1 MVVKSKEQLDGLI
14 LAGSAVAN
22 VLKKMTAYT
31 EVGMSTKELD
41 EYGGKLLKEYGC
53 NSAPMKDYNFPGY
66 ACISVNNEVCH
77 GIPSKNTILK
87 EGDLI
92 NIDVSGELGGYYG
105 DNGNS
110 FIIGEDI
117 QGLQPLVDASREILN
132 KAIGI
137 IKHRVRV
144 ADIGGLIHTEARKK
158 GYTVIKNL
166 CGHGIGHKLHDGNI
180 ELANYRDRLNRT
192 RLNLNTVIALET
204 FISTKGNYVNQ
215 QDDGWT
221 MKTRDLSFVT
231 QHEHT
236 IVITDGFPILT
247 TIENGVSDGYYDNVQ
262 ILK

>member
-1 MVVKSKEQLDGLI
+1 MTVKSKEDLDGLMA
-14 LAGSAVAN
+14 AGSAVAN

-41 EYGGKLLKEYGC
+41 EYGGKLLAEYGC
-53 NSAPMKDYNFPGY
+53 SSAPMRDYKFPGY
-66 ACISVNNEVCH
+66 TCISVNHEVCH
-77 GIPSKNTILK
+77 GIPSENTIIK
-87 EGDLI
+87 EGDLV

-110 FIIGEDI
+110 FVIGEDI

-137 IKHRVRV
+137 IKHRVKV

-166 CGHGIGHKLHDGNI
+166 CGHGIGRKLHDGHI
-180 ELANYRDRLNRT
+180 ELANFRDRLNRS

-204 FISTKGNYVNQ
+204 FISTKANFVQ
-215 QDDGWT
+215 QQKDGWT
-221 MKTRDLSFVT
+221 MMSKDKSFVT

-236 IVITDGFPILT
+236 IVVRDGFPILT
-247 TIENGVSDGYYDNVQ
+247 TIENGVSEGYYEHV
-262 ILK
+262 K